1 MNTSTYTL
9 RHTACASSLAENGF
23 MDCIKSCDF
32 LLSNDGKAAIV
43 QLHVDGI
50 ARYVRSRYS

>member
-1 MNTSTYTL
+1 
-9 RHTACASSLAENGF
+9 

-32 LLSNDGKAAIV
+32 LLSNEGKAAIV
-43 QLHVDGI
+43 KLHDDGI